1 MGCYSQRGAK
11 SEPATASLERC
22 GEANRGEAE
31 LCWGAEG
38 GVKKGRMGTEEK
50 ADKLASQG
58 IPETAHGKATASLL
72 RTGVQEPLQGEAGD
86 RYE

>member
-1 MGCYSQRGAK
+1 M
-11 SEPATASLERC
+11 
-22 GEANRGEAE
+22 
-31 LCWGAEG
+31 
-38 GVKKGRMGTEEK
+38 KKGRTWREEK

-72 RTGVQEPLQGEAGD
+72 RTGAQEPLQGEAGD